1 VNRTKA
7 TRRAPCRAA
16 VYPARLRSP
25 EVDTLSDR
33 AGAYRTCQH
42 SLLRPCDQTSC
53 LHRTQP
59 AARQCRERARETE
72 VGTTRVNLEQGI
84 QGRELER
91 GARAVRTGGARGRCA
106 RAARADGARTTRC
119 RHHAQ
124 HAGAKCSGRAAE
136 RVPAP
141 IPRMHL
147 LPCSSSAVFVF
158 LPGPLH
164 FHELISFHHPS
175 KADAVVS
182 KFQGRRIQWAREA
195 SRAWAR
201 EG

>member
-72 VGTTRVNLEQGI
+72 VGTTGVNLEQGM
-84 QGRELER
+84 
-91 GARAVRTGGARGRCA
+91 ARGRCA
-106 RAARADGARTTRC
+106 RAVRAGGARGRRARTVRAQRGAGTTRST
-119 RHHAQ
+119 RAQNVRVVRQSGSPPQSHA
-124 HAGAKCSGRAAE
+124 CTSF
-136 RVPAP
+136 
-141 IPRMHL
+141 L
-147 LPCSSSAVFVF
+147 AVLQPFSFSFQVRC
-158 LPGPLH
+158 
-164 FHELISFHHPS
+164 ISTNLS
-175 KADAVVS
+175 LS
-182 KFQGRRIQWAREA
+182 TIQVRQTQ
-195 SRAWAR
+195 
-201 EG
+201 